1 MDAKLSPAVASI
13 RAVVLTF
20 AVTGFL
26 AALASAQGQ
35 TSTNLPSIPHGFA
48 TRADYL
54 KSLTK
59 EKNILDAYHAGQI
72 SKDEAA
78 LALSAL
84 GNGKSMD
91 TYGKVVDQ
99 DGEPVVGAKVRAALE
114 RETSLTDDKEYDT
127 KTDAKRLFHFL
138 GLHGSALDI
147 IPEKAGYDFDPKLPC
162 SSRPDLYVPDP
173 TNPLIVTMWKLHG
186 AEPMVHSDTKGLP
199 YWYSFL
205 EPNGSWAWI
214 NMMTCRDAKY
224 EKNASGERHYDLEVR
239 LYRDELIKTNANRV
253 LFCNWSA
260 TIGITNGGIVEIPT
274 NNIYP
279 FEAPVEGYQPSITL
293 NFTTNMVGWSDQF
306 KKEFYFESQNG
317 KIYGRMTIEMDN
329 WGRFRADIYTNPA
342 GSRNL
347 EFDPKEQID
356 ANGRKLYN

>member
-1 MDAKLSPAVASI
+1 MKTHLSPIVSAFRTVI
-13 RAVVLTF
+13 LIF

-35 TSTNLPSIPHGFA
+35 TSTNLPPIPPGFA

-59 EKNILDAYHAGQI
+59 EKDILDAYHTGRI

-78 LALSAL
+78 MALSAL

-99 DGEPVVGAKVRAALE
+99 DGQPVVGAKVRAALE

-127 KTDAKRLFHFL
+127 KSDAKGLFHFL

-162 SSRPDLYVPDP
+162 SSRPEFYVPDP
-173 TNPLIVTMWKLHG
+173 TNPLIVTMWKVHG
-186 AEPMVHSDTKGLP
+186 AEPMVHDQKFYRINSDERTFTIDLMKNVKIAGTNTAGDFQIQIQRPAHIGRKDKFDWSFVMTAIDGGLI
-199 YWYSFL
+199 
-205 EPNGSWAWI
+205 EATN
-214 NMMTCRDAKY
+214 DAY
-224 EKNASGERHYDLEVR
+224 LN
-239 LYRDELIKTNANRV
+239 
-253 LFCNWSA
+253 
-260 TIGITNGGIVEIPT
+260 
-274 NNIYP
+274 
-279 FEAPVEGYQPSITL
+279 EAPDNGYQSQYKFSMSASEEKVIWSNWVKFER
-293 NFTTNMVGWSDQF
+293 NFYLKSRG
-306 KKEFYFESQNG
+306 G
-317 KIYGRMTIEMDN
+317 KIYGHFHIVITPSYNDN
-329 WGRFRADIYTNPA
+329 DDTSALDIVYYINPA

-347 EFDPKEQID
+347 EFDPQKQIH
-356 ANGRKLYN
+356 

>member
-127 KTDAKRLFHFL
+127 
-138 GLHGSALDI
+138 
-147 IPEKAGYDFDPKLPC
+147 
-162 SSRPDLYVPDP
+162 
-173 TNPLIVTMWKLHG
+173 
-186 AEPMVHSDTKGLP
+186 
-199 YWYSFL
+199 
-205 EPNGSWAWI
+205 
-214 NMMTCRDAKY
+214 
-224 EKNASGERHYDLEVR
+224 
-239 LYRDELIKTNANRV
+239 
-253 LFCNWSA
+253 
-260 TIGITNGGIVEIPT
+260 
-274 NNIYP
+274 
-279 FEAPVEGYQPSITL
+279 
-293 NFTTNMVGWSDQF
+293 
-306 KKEFYFESQNG
+306 
-317 KIYGRMTIEMDN
+317 
-329 WGRFRADIYTNPA
+329 
-342 GSRNL
+342 
-347 EFDPKEQID
+347 
-356 ANGRKLYN
+356 